1 MTFPEL
7 YIAYVAWENG
17 GKRRPVL
24 VLSEDGDII
33 SVYPVTSQYGRKSE
47 SIQAQYFV
55 INDWRQAGLDKQS
68 YADTADIVELARTA
82 IVAQSPIGK
91 LSEADEAR
99 LLEFLANQKGDS

>member
-7 YIAYVAWENG
+7 YIAYVALDNG

-24 VLSEDGDII
+24 V
-33 SVYPVTSQYGRKSE
+33 
-47 SIQAQYFV
+47 
-55 INDWRQAGLDKQS
+55 
-68 YADTADIVELARTA
+68 
-82 IVAQSPIGK
+82 